1 MSRLEILL
9 EGLRFIVTGM
19 IKPRK
24 AWTKMHDTS
33 LYAMLDSDD

>member
-9 EGLRFIVTGM
+9 EGLIFIATGM

-24 AWTKMHDTS
+24 AWAKMHDTS